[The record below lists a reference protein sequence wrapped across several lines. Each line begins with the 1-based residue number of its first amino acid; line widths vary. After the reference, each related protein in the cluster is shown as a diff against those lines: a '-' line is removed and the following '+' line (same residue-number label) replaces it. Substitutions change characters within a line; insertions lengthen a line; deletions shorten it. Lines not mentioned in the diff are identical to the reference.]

1 MQETT
6 RTKVALVT
14 ISSVEE
20 ETDLW
25 SRGGLS
31 GGCLG
36 SGRGLVWCKATV
48 RRSVVFTKTIAAP
61 WLYSLALPIK
71 VSLFNEKSITD
82 HRRLLVTAACR

>member
-1 MQETT
+1 M
-6 RTKVALVT
+6 ALVT
-14 ISSVEE
+14 IPSVEE

-48 RRSVVFTKTIAAP
+48 RRSVVFTKAIAAT
-61 WLYSLALPIK
+61 WQYSLALSVK
-71 VSLFNEKSITD
+71 VSLYNEKSITD
-82 HRRLLVTAACR
+82 HRRLLVAAACR